1 MRQSSFFFCAAAN
14 FAIAAAVYC
23 LFWFFVTARSI
34 FFALRSLLCVLPC
47 SHIAGICEQQQQAR
61 PRAYKVLVLV
71 APFVVVAAV
80 DVDRQVRVNE
90 ACCSPT

>member
-34 FFALRSLLCVLPC
+34 FFAQRSLLCVLPC

-71 APFVVVAAV
+71 APFVVVVAV